1 MEKIKAFF
9 QNKITKIVAWLVLA
23 LDIVVLF
30 LGNVTESEIV
40 DGVKMVFVIIA
51 GVAMFIAFIS
61 ERVSKKK
68 QIIGGSALNSIER
81 FSEFFPFNPQGRIS
95 AFP

>member
-40 DGVKMVFVIIA
+40 DGVKMIFVIIA

-68 QIIGGSALNSIER
+68 
-81 FSEFFPFNPQGRIS
+81 
-95 AFP
+95 

>member
-9 QNKITKIVAWLVLA
+9 QNKITKIVAWVVLA

-68 QIIGGSALNSIER
+68 
-81 FSEFFPFNPQGRIS
+81 
-95 AFP
+95 

>member
-9 QNKITKIVAWLVLA
+9 QNKITKIVAWIVLA

-40 DGVKMVFVIIA
+40 DGVKMIFVIIA

-68 QIIGGSALNSIER
+68 
-81 FSEFFPFNPQGRIS
+81 
-95 AFP
+95 

>member
-9 QNKITKIVAWLVLA
+9 QNKITKIVAWVVLA

-40 DGVKMVFVIIA
+40 DGVKMIFVIIA

-68 QIIGGSALNSIER
+68 
-81 FSEFFPFNPQGRIS
+81 
-95 AFP
+95 

>member
-9 QNKITKIVAWLVLA
+9 QNKITKIVAWIVLA

-30 LGNVTESEIV
+30 LGSVTETEII

-68 QIIGGSALNSIER
+68 
-81 FSEFFPFNPQGRIS
+81 
-95 AFP
+95 

>member
-9 QNKITKIVAWLVLA
+9 QNKITKIVAWIVLA

-40 DGVKMVFVIIA
+40 DGVKMIFVYFVIIFV
-51 GVAMFIAFIS
+51 GFFLMFCNAFIF
-61 ERVSKKK
+61 
-68 QIIGGSALNSIER
+68 QILCKLKAANS
-81 FSEFFPFNPQGRIS
+81 P
-95 AFP
+95 

>member
-30 LGNVTESEIV
+30 LGT
-40 DGVKMVFVIIA
+40 A
-51 GVAMFIAFIS
+51 GLLFL
-61 ERVSKKK
+61 
-68 QIIGGSALNSIER
+68 QINAPYKLVRLI
-81 FSEFFPFNPQGRIS
+81 
-95 AFP
+95 

>member
-9 QNKITKIVAWLVLA
+9 QNKITKIVAWIVLA

-68 QIIGGSALNSIER
+68 
-81 FSEFFPFNPQGRIS
+81 
-95 AFP
+95 